1 MPRLL
6 LVGIALILLGL
17 VGLAVT
23 VGDPAASRTLVR
35 YVFIPAYVAGTI
47 TLIVVGALWLWDYT
61 KRR

>member
-6 LVGIALILLGL
+6 LVGIALTLVGL

-35 YVFIPAYVAGTI
+35 YVFIPAYAAGAIALIVAG
-47 TLIVVGALWLWDYT
+47 ARWLWDYT

>member
-6 LVGIALILLGL
+6 LVGIALTLVGL
-17 VGLAVT
+17 AGLAVT

-35 YVFIPAYVAGTI
+35 YVFIPAYVAGAI
-47 TLIVVGALWLWDYT
+47 ALIVAGARWLWDYT